1 MINVKNLATL
11 HKLKKGVSQ
20 NITKGKEYLEQ
31 NIDVNSLENNFQQG
45 KNFIQ
50 NNYNKIKNKIQNTNI
65 SQLVSVSETELE
77 YDTTHYFLIPD
88 LQNKSE
94 YILLTHREI
103 PKNLDKRKIIK
114 KRVFHVSSEE
124 KLDILKEK
132 FLENEKNRNLNKK
145 TFTEETGDVLTNIAN
160 NIDRS
165 NSFITQGLI
174 TAGSLV
180 CLINPVTGIAL
191 IAGSFVPNFTGEV
204 LSGITNKIASKLKT
218 VSSDKLTKA
227 EEKAL
232 KELQQTKPDININLA
247 LFNIEKC
254 LNDEKYIPEELND
267 DKDSLLT
274 KTIAS
279 PIFSEI
285 VNNETFLSKN
295 KINTNLKNYLNIN

>member
-1 MINVKNLATL
+1 MINIKKLATL
-11 HKLKKGVSQ
+11 NKLRKDTVKKLE
-20 NITKGKEYLEQ
+20 KGKNYIKE
-31 NIDVNSLENNFQQG
+31 NIELDSIQDNF
-45 KNFIQ
+45 K
-50 NNYNKIKNKIQNTNI
+50 KVKNKIQNSNI
-65 SQLVSVSETELE
+65 SQLVSISETELE

-103 PKNLDKRKIIK
+103 PKNLEKRKIIK

-132 FLENEKNRNLNKK
+132 FLETEKNKNLNTK

-160 NIDRS
+160 NIDKS

-191 IAGSFVPNFTGEV
+191 IAGSFVPNFTGEI
-204 LSGITNKIASKLKT
+204 LSGITNKIASKLKKEN
-218 VSSDKLTKA
+218 SDKLTKA

-254 LNDEKYIPEELND
+254 LNNEKYKPEILVK
-267 DKDSLLT
+267 DKDFILT
-274 KTIAS
+274 KTIVS

-295 KINTNLKNYLNIN
+295 KVNANLKNYLNINQ